1 MFNGVSE
8 LSSNRALGQATKSS
22 LGKEDFLK
30 LLVTQLKYQDPLK
43 PMEDKE
49 FIAQTAQFS
58 ALEEMQNLYHVGELQ
73 QATGLIGRHVKAE
86 VYTTPGLPEIVYGKV
101 NGIRTSSGQTYLV
114 LDGGREVKVGEVVSA
129 LDESGLKAELQAM
142 IGNPVAVKV
151 YDEAGEVVN
160 LREIVPTSYE
170 IKDGIPYLITA
181 SGEKVQLK
189 DTWMVGEGE

>member
-8 LSSNRALGQATKSS
+8 LSSNRALGQATKQS
-22 LGKEDFLK
+22 LGKDDFLK

-58 ALEEMQNLYHVGELQ
+58 ALEEMQNLYRVGELQ

-86 VYTTPGLPEIVYGKV
+86 VYDTPGLPEIVYGKV
-101 NGIRTSSGQTYLV
+101 NGVRTSSGQTYLV

-129 LDESGLKAELQAM
+129 LDENGLRAELEAM
-142 IGNPVAVKV
+142 IGNPIAVKV
-151 YDEAGEVVN
+151 YDETGQVVN

-170 IKDGIPYLITA
+170 ITEGIPYLVTA
-181 SGEKVQLK
+181 GGEKIALK
-189 DTWMVGEGE
+189 DLWVVGESE